1 MSTAEVLA
9 GVDIV
14 ALRLGEE
21 GALELLLIRRA
32 QAPFAEQWALPG
44 VLVNGRC
51 ADASLDAAAARALQ
65 DKARIAPAHLE
76 QVATVGNAVR
86 DPRGWSLST
95 FYLALLAPDVELQ
108 GADLRFVVLSE
119 VLEGRLALP
128 FDHAQLVFQAAERLA
143 GKALYTALPL
153 YLLEPRFTV
162 TEALSAFQACLGQ
175 PVQHTTLR
183 GRLEKMKQQ
192 GWVVDSGE
200 KNQPRMGRPQIL
212 LEYCPQGPGGFIF
225 DRSVLS

>member
-14 ALRLGEE
+14 TLRLGGE

-32 QAPFAEQWALPG
+32 QAPFAGQWALPG

-108 GADLRFVVLSE
+108 GADLRFVALRE

-128 FDHAQLVFQAAERLA
+128 FDHAQLVLQAAERLA

-153 YLLEPRFTV
+153 YLLAQRFTV
-162 TEALSAFQACLGQ
+162 TEALTAFQACLGQ
-175 PVQHTTLR
+175 AVQHTTLR

-200 KNQPRMGRPQIL
+200 KNQPKMGRPQNL
-212 LEYCPQGPGGFIF
+212 LEHRPQAAGGFIF

>member
-65 DKARIAPAHLE
+65 DRARIAPAHLE

-108 GADLRFVVLSE
+108 GADLRFVTLSE

-128 FDHAQLVFQAAERLA
+128 FDHAQLVLQAAERLA

-153 YLLEPRFTV
+153 YLLAQRFTV
-162 TEALSAFQACLGQ
+162 TEALTAFQACLGQ
-175 PVQHTTLR
+175 AVQHTTLR

-200 KNQPRMGRPQIL
+200 KNQPRMGRPQVL
-212 LEYCPQGPGGFIF
+212 LEHHPQADGIFIF
-225 DRSVLS
+225 DRSVLA

>member
-14 ALRLGEE
+14 TLRLGGE

-32 QAPFAEQWALPG
+32 QAPFAGQWALPG

-108 GADLRFVVLSE
+108 GADLRFVTLSE

-128 FDHAQLVFQAAERLA
+128 FDHAQLVLLAAERLA

-153 YLLEPRFTV
+153 YLLAQRFTV
-162 TEALSAFQACLGQ
+162 TEALTAFQACLGQ
-175 PVQHTTLR
+175 AVQHTTLR

-200 KNQPRMGRPQIL
+200 KNQPRMGRPQVL
-212 LEYCPQGPGGFIF
+212 LEHHPQADGIFIF
-225 DRSVLS
+225 DRSVLA

>member
-21 GALELLLIRRA
+21 GGLELLLIRRA

-108 GADLRFVVLSE
+108 GADLRFVALRE
-119 VLEGRLALP
+119 VLDGRLALP

-153 YLLEPRFTV
+153 YLLAPRFTV
-162 TEALSAFQACLGQ
+162 TEALTAFQACLGQ
-175 PVQHTTLR
+175 AVQHTTLR

-200 KNQPRMGRPQIL
+200 KNQPKMGRPQNL
-212 LEYCPQGPGGFIF
+212 LEHRPQAAGGFIF

>member
-14 ALRLGEE
+14 ALRLGGE

-32 QAPFAEQWALPG
+32 QAPFAGQWALPG

-108 GADLRFVVLSE
+108 EADLRFVTLSE

-128 FDHAQLVFQAAERLA
+128 FDHAQLVLQAAERLA

-153 YLLEPRFTV
+153 YLLAQRFTV

-175 PVQHTTLR
+175 AVQHTTLR

-200 KNQPRMGRPQIL
+200 KNQPRMGRPQVL
-212 LEYCPQGPGGFIF
+212 LEHHPQADGIFIF
-225 DRSVLS
+225 DRSVLA